1 MSTSDENKRHGATPP
16 PPGDAAPADTGPAA
30 PQGVYETLL
39 GVAVV
44 APSSSG
50 PVPAPYA
57 GQPSG
62 PGVAPSSSGPVPAPY
77 AGQPSG
83 PGVRHVSG
91 PHSGPGSGPYN
102 SPQPEPHGHVHPYAA
117 APAQHAGPA
126 HGYPPPGSHHAPPPM
141 HPVAALLEEV
151 PGKAFTSFLK
161 ISLRRA
167 FRLRIDPSEVLPAER
182 LALQAANP
190 PITDPNLAA
199 FLAWRRS
206 VLFLVAVALVPLT
219 LIGLINSM
227 PGDSIPLPI
236 RMVRLGP
243 TLAEGLF
250 CIICWRQL
258 KRWAHWR
265 VQRRRL
271 FYGWLL
277 FMIAPFLVF
286 IYPLRSIFEEMW
298 HHKQSIIPSMMV
310 LGFQSGYKRSVLPYF
325 FPMLAILQ
333 LAPKAISL
341 MPGLVRSSM
350 VIKLL
355 FPGSSA
361 PGWLIAIAAPMY
373 AIFAFVIL
381 IIPYQLTGSI
391 WFIVGIL
398 GVVLGQALLARAGYG
413 LARPLSEEQ
422 TIKQIARVRTWY
434 VTVMF
439 TSGVLIIIAMSTVV
453 NILGLRITD
462 VFLAVLKFE
471 TNVLILTMIGA
482 DLVVTNLDR
491 ARNYTEG
498 GEPLEEVAEARIAA
512 FVGLD
517 KDS

>member
-1 MSTSDENKRHGATPP
+1 MSSSDNRNRPDSQPP
-16 PPGDAAPADTGPAA
+16 SETDGAAPSE
-30 PQGVYETLL
+30 VFETLH

-44 APSSSG
+44 PTTTTGPSGAVPRPVEVTPSVPHSG
-50 PVPAPYA
+50 PVPYPPPPDY
-57 GQPSG
+57 SG
-62 PGVAPSSSGPVPAPY
+62 PQGTPY
-77 AGQPSG
+77 VTPPQAY
-83 PGVRHVSG
+83 SG
-91 PHSGPGSGPYN
+91 PHSGPQAAPYVTPQQPHSGPYQ
-102 SPQPEPHGHVHPYAA
+102 SPPPYSGPHGAPHPGYA
-117 APAQHAGPA
+117 PTPSQLPLHQ
-126 HGYPPPGSHHAPPPM
+126 
-141 HPVAALLEEV
+141 VAALIEEV
-151 PGKAFTSFLK
+151 PGRAFTSFLK
-161 ISLRRA
+161 LSLRRA

-182 LALQAANP
+182 LSLQAANP

-219 LIGLINSM
+219 IIGLINSL

-265 VQRRRL
+265 IQRRRL

-277 FMIAPFLVF
+277 FMVSPFIVF
-286 IYPLRSIFEEMW
+286 VYPLRSIFEEMW
-298 HHKQSIIPSMMV
+298 QHKQSIVPSLLV

-373 AIFAFVIL
+373 AIFAFTIL

-391 WFIVGIL
+391 WFIIGIL
-398 GVVLGQALLARAGYG
+398 GVVFGQALLARAGYA

-422 TIKQIARVRTWY
+422 TILQIKRVRTWY

-439 TSGVLIIIAMSTVV
+439 TSGVLIVIAMGTVV
-453 NILGLRITD
+453 NLLGLRFTD

-498 GEPLEEVAEARIAA
+498 GEPLEEVAEEKIAA

-517 KDS
+517 KE

>member
-1 MSTSDENKRHGATPP
+1 MSTSDENKRHGLAPQEPT
-16 PPGDAAPADTGPAA
+16 AVVPADGASAKLP
-30 PQGVYETLL
+30 GVYETLL

-50 PVPAPYA
+50 PVPAPFA
-57 GQPSG
+57 EH
-62 PGVAPSSSGPVPAPY
+62 PSS
-77 AGQPSG
+77 
-83 PGVRHVSG
+83 PGAVHASG
-91 PHSGPGSGPYN
+91 PHQHPHAKPA
-102 SPQPEPHGHVHPYAA
+102 SPLGTD
-117 APAQHAGPA
+117 
-126 HGYPPPGSHHAPPPM
+126 HGYPPSGAHVAAHQPSLLAM
-141 HPVAALLEEV
+141 HQVAALLNEV

-219 LIGLINSM
+219 LLGLINSL

-277 FMIAPFLVF
+277 FMISPFLVF

-298 HHKQSIIPSMMV
+298 HHKQSILPSMMV

-361 PGWLIAIAAPMY
+361 PGWLIALAAPMY

-422 TIKQIARVRTWY
+422 TIRQIARVRTWY

-439 TSGVLIIIAMSTVV
+439 TSGVLIIIAMSSVV

>member
-1 MSTSDENKRHGATPP
+1 MSTSDEHKRSGA
-16 PPGDAAPADTGPAA
+16 ALQAPAADTPGAVTPGAVTPGAPAN
-30 PQGVYETLL
+30 VYETLV

-44 APSSSG
+44 VPSSTSPVPTHHSG
-50 PVPAPYA
+50 P
-57 GQPSG
+57 QSG
-62 PGVAPSSSGPVPAPY
+62 PGVA
-77 AGQPSG
+77 
-83 PGVRHVSG
+83 HVSG
-91 PHSGPGSGPYN
+91 PHRNPHAAQPT
-102 SPQPEPHGHVHPYAA
+102 PQPGLAHGHHP
-117 APAQHAGPA
+117 Q
-126 HGYPPPGSHHAPPPM
+126 GSYVPAPPPV

-182 LALQAANP
+182 HALQAANP

-219 LIGLINSM
+219 FVGLINSI

-298 HHKQSIIPSMMV
+298 HHKQSILPSMMV

-361 PGWLIAIAAPMY
+361 PGWLIALAAPMY

-439 TSGVLIIIAMSTVV
+439 TSGVLIIIAMSSVV